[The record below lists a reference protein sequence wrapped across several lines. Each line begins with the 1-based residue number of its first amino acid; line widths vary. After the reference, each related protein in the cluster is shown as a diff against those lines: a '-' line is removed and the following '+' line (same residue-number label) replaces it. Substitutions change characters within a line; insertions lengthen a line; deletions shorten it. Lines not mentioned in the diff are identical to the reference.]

1 MLRLTLASALVA
13 LSFAVPA
20 WADNAEFDATL
31 AKDAAKSADSSLVGR
46 YEGAFIVGQTKKAF
60 DELTLPNGPAQ
71 GEEYAD
77 DKKLPSTMTVQ
88 GRVTR
93 TLYVAPQGRSSLEV
107 FANYVED
114 LKAKGFTIV
123 YECAKD
129 ACGPSFK
136 LLSYNWNNK
145 ASLVVSEGADTQRG
159 MASQA
164 MFDSV
169 IDPRYALLKSGE
181 PGNETYVSVLAAQN
195 QGGSFG
201 DMSQALQD
209 RVGVLLQIV
218 EPKAREQKIVT
229 LSADEIGADLANAG
243 RVVLYGIYFDFD
255 KALIKP
261 ESQEQIDQ
269 MVAYLDGN
277 PDVKVYVTG
286 HTDNQG
292 GLDYNL
298 KLSGA
303 RAIALTKALAKAG
316 VDAKRM
322 TPKAVGPLAPL
333 ASNDE
338 EEGRAKNR
346 RVELVKQ

>member
-77 DKKLPSTMTVQ
+77 DKKFTSTMTVQ

-181 PGNETYVSVLAAQN
+181 AGNETYVSVLAAQN

-201 DMSQALQD
+201 DMSQSLQD

-255 KALIKP
+255 KAVIKP

>member
-77 DKKLPSTMTVQ
+77 DKKFTSTMTVQ

-145 ASLVVSEGADTQRG
+145 ASLVVSEEADTLRG

-181 PGNETYVSVLAAQN
+181 AGNETYVSVLAAQN

-243 RVVLYGIYFDFD
+243 RVVLYGIFFDFD
-255 KALIKP
+255 KAVIKP

>member
-77 DKKLPSTMTVQ
+77 DKKFTSTMTVQ

-255 KALIKP
+255 KAVIKP

-269 MVAYLDGN
+269 MVTYLDGN

>member
-77 DKKLPSTMTVQ
+77 DKKFTSTMTVQ

-181 PGNETYVSVLAAQN
+181 AGNETYVSVLAAQN

-201 DMSQALQD
+201 DMSQSLQD

>member
-1 MLRLTLASALVA
+1 MVR
-13 LSFAVPA
+13 LSFAGAVLALFLATPVL
-20 WADNAEFDATL
+20 ADNAEFVAEL
-31 AKDAAKSADSSLVGR
+31 GKDAAKAADSNLVGR

-60 DELTLPNGPAQ
+60 DELTLANGPAA
-71 GEEYAD
+71 GEEYD
-77 DKKLPSTMTVQ
+77 DGKAFTSTLTAQ
-88 GRVTR
+88 GKVTR

-107 FANYVED
+107 FGNYVDD
-114 LKAKGFTIV
+114 LKGKGFTPV
-123 YECAKD
+123 YECAKE

-136 LLSYNWNNK
+136 VLTYRWDNK
-145 ASLVVSEGADTQRG
+145 QTLVVSEGADTIRT

-181 PGNETYVSVLAAQN
+181 AGNETYVAVFAAQN
-195 QGGSFG
+195 QGGSYG

-218 EPKAREQKIVT
+218 EPKARETKIVT
-229 LSADEIGADLANAG
+229 LSADEIGADLANTG

-255 KALIKP
+255 KSVIKP
-261 ESQEQIDQ
+261 ESQEQLDQ
-269 MVAYLDGN
+269 MQAYLDSN

-303 RAIALTKALAKAG
+303 RAIAVSKALAKAG

-333 ASNDE
+333 ASNDD

>member
-77 DKKLPSTMTVQ
+77 DKKFTSTMTVQ

-181 PGNETYVSVLAAQN
+181 AGNETYVSVLAAQN

-201 DMSQALQD
+201 DMSQSLQD

-255 KALIKP
+255 KAVIKP

-269 MVAYLDGN
+269 MVTYLDGN

>member
-1 MLRLTLASALVA
+1 M
-13 LSFAVPA
+13 
-20 WADNAEFDATL
+20 
-31 AKDAAKSADSSLVGR
+31 
-46 YEGAFIVGQTKKAF
+46 
-60 DELTLPNGPAQ
+60 
-71 GEEYAD
+71 
-77 DKKLPSTMTVQ
+77 
-88 GRVTR
+88 
-93 TLYVAPQGRSSLEV
+93 
-107 FANYVED
+107 ED
-114 LKAKGFTIV
+114 LKAKGFTIA
-123 YECAKD
+123 YECAKE

-145 ASLVVSEGADTQRG
+145 ASLVVSEEADTLRG

-181 PGNETYVSVLAAQN
+181 AGNETYVSVLAAQN

-243 RVVLYGIYFDFD
+243 RVVLYGIFFDFD
-255 KALIKP
+255 KAVIKP

-303 RAIALTKALAKAG
+303 RAIAVTKALAKSG

-338 EEGRAKNR
+338 EEGSAKNR

>member
-1 MLRLTLASALVA
+1 MLRRSLACSALV
-13 LSFAVPA
+13 LFLTNPVL
-20 WADNAEFDATL
+20 ADNSEFVAEL
-31 AKDAAKSADSSLVGR
+31 GKDAAKAADSSLVGR

-60 DELTLPNGPAQ
+60 DELTLADGPAV
-71 GEEYAD
+71 GEEYED
-77 DKKLPSTMTVQ
+77 GKKFTSTMTAQ
-88 GRVTR
+88 GKVTR

-107 FANYVED
+107 FGNYVDD
-114 LKAKGFTIV
+114 LKSKGFTPV
-123 YECAKD
+123 FECAKD

-136 LLSYNWNNK
+136 LLTYRWDDK
-145 ASLVVSEGADTQRG
+145 QTLVVSEGADTIRT

-181 PGNETYVSVLAAQN
+181 AGSETYVAVFAAQN
-195 QGGSFG
+195 QGGSYG
-201 DMSQALQD
+201 DMSEALQD

-218 EPKAREQKIVT
+218 EPKARETKIVT
-229 LSADEIGADLANAG
+229 LSADEIGADMANTG

-255 KALIKP
+255 KSVIKP
-261 ESQEQIDQ
+261 ESQDQLEQ
-269 MVAYLDGN
+269 MKTYLESN

-286 HTDNQG
+286 HTDTQG
-292 GLDYNL
+292 GLDYNM

-303 RAIALTKALAKAG
+303 RAIAVTKALAKAG
-316 VDAKRM
+316 VEGSRM

-333 ASNDE
+333 ASNDDDA
-338 EEGRAKNR
+338 GRAKNR

>member
-77 DKKLPSTMTVQ
+77 DKKFTSTMTVQ

-181 PGNETYVSVLAAQN
+181 AGNETYVSVLAAQN

-255 KALIKP
+255 KAVIKP

-269 MVAYLDGN
+269 MVTYLDGN

>member
-13 LSFAVPA
+13 LSFAIPA

-31 AKDAAKSADSSLVGR
+31 AKDAAKSADSALVGR

-77 DKKLPSTMTVQ
+77 DKKFTSTMTVQ

-114 LKAKGFTIV
+114 LKAKGFTIA
-123 YECAKD
+123 YECAKE

-145 ASLVVSEGADTQRG
+145 ASLVVSEEADTLRG

-181 PGNETYVSVLAAQN
+181 AGNETYVSVLAAQN

-243 RVVLYGIYFDFD
+243 RVVLYGIFFDFD
-255 KALIKP
+255 KAVIKP

-338 EEGRAKNR
+338 EEGSAKNR

>member
-77 DKKLPSTMTVQ
+77 DKKFTSTMTVQ

-181 PGNETYVSVLAAQN
+181 AGNETYVSVLAAQN

>member
-77 DKKLPSTMTVQ
+77 DKKFTSTMTVQ

-181 PGNETYVSVLAAQN
+181 AGNETYVSVLAAQN

-255 KALIKP
+255 KAVIKP